1 LEFNARLTSVA
12 IRIPIRRH
20 QNLIICSLAHRQPSL
35 KISYKSVQK
44 FLRKVA
50 NRQTDKQ
57 TNDDD
62 YISFLSEVMM
72 VIGSK
77 KLTMLTCCQKGNP
90 IYKNRVF
97 AVSAENRPVEQKPR
111 AEVVVVVV

>member
-1 LEFNARLTSVA
+1 
-12 IRIPIRRH
+12 
-20 QNLIICSLAHRQPSL
+20 
-35 KISYKSVQK
+35 
-44 FLRKVA
+44 
-50 NRQTDKQ
+50 
-57 TNDDD
+57 
-62 YISFLSEVMM
+62 M